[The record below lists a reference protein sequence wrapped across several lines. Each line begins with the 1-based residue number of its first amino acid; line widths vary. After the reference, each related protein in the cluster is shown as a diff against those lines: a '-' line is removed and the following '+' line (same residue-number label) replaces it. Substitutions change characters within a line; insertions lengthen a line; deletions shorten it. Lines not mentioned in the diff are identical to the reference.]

1 MESLA
6 EALPREQARCRLI
19 LEHTLEAGPAGAFA
33 VAMLRQSLA
42 QAEHAAAEGDIAA
55 MIVALN
61 DLQSYSE

>member
-1 MESLA
+1 MDSLA

-19 LEHTLEAGPAGAFA
+19 LEHTVETGPPSAFLA
-33 VAMLRQSLA
+33 ALLRQSLA
-42 QAEHAAAEGDIAA
+42 RAERAAAEGDIAA